1 MEDLTYDYTFM
12 MADTVGEHGATEAEL
27 EALRPTLEKIHQD
40 FLYQKDN
47 DQLGFTRLPY
57 ESATVQA
64 VQKLADEVRRDFSAL
79 VVLGIGGSD
88 LGARALHAALNHK
101 YYNELPGQTHK
112 LYFAGANTDA
122 KELADLVDILDWETT
137 AINVISKSGDTVET
151 MSAFVYL
158 RQKLVEAVGLEAAA
172 EHIIVST
179 DAEKGSL
186 RSIVEREGYR
196 SLVVPADVGGR
207 FSVLSSVGLFPAAYV
222 GINIQALLDGAAE
235 MDERVTA
242 APVMQNPAM
251 VYAALQ
257 YLANTKRQQPLSVL
271 MPYADGLQGVAMWYR
286 QLWAESLGKEV
297 DKSGKKVYV
306 GPTPIASVGATDQHS
321 QVQLYM
327 EGPFDKVITLVRVEE
342 SSRSVLL
349 TDGFDQLPE
358 IDYLKGVE
366 LNDILLAEAQSTA
379 MALAH
384 NGRANGSIALPQLNE
399 QTLGQL
405 LYFFE
410 LATAYS
416 GDLYAIDAYN
426 QPGVELGKQLMYAQ
440 MGRKGYG
447 DKLKDFEHLMM
458 PKKKYEV

>member
-12 MADTVGEHGATEAEL
+12 MADTVGKHGATPDEL
-27 EALRPTLEKIHQD
+27 QALLPTLEKIQENY
-40 FLYQKDN
+40 LYQKDK
-47 DQLGFTRLPY
+47 DQLGFSRLPY
-57 ESATVQA
+57 ESTSVQQ
-64 VQKLADEVRRDFSAL
+64 VQKMAEVVRRDFSTL

-112 LYFAGANTDA
+112 IYFAGANTDA
-122 KELADLVDILDWETT
+122 KELSDLVDILDWENT

-151 MSAFVYL
+151 MSAFAYL
-158 RQKLVEAVGLEAAA
+158 RQKLIEAVGEDAAA

-179 DAEKGSL
+179 DAQKGSL
-186 RSIVEREGYR
+186 RAIVEREGYR

-207 FSVLSSVGLFPAAYV
+207 FSVLSSVGLFPAAFV
-222 GINIQALLDGAAE
+222 GINIQALLNGAAE
-235 MDERVTA
+235 MDERVAA
-242 APVMQNPAM
+242 APVIQNPAM

-257 YLANTKRQQPLSVL
+257 FLANTKRQQSISVL
-271 MPYADGLQGVAMWYR
+271 MPYADGLQGIAMWYR

-297 DKSGKKVYV
+297 DRDGKKVYV

-327 EGPFDKVITLVRVEE
+327 EGPYDKVVTFICLEE
-342 SSRSVLL
+342 SERSVLL
-349 TDGFDQLPE
+349 DEGFEQLPE

-366 LNDILLAEAQSTA
+366 LHDILTAEARSTA

-384 NGRANGSIALPQLNE
+384 NQRPNGTISLPNLTEN
-399 QTLGQL
+399 TLGQL

-426 QPGVELGKQLMYAQ
+426 QPGVELGKQLMYGQ
-440 MGRKGYG
+440 LGRKGYE
-447 DKLKDFEHLMM
+447 DKLNEFKHLVD
-458 PKKKYEV
+458 PKKPYKI